1 MTTDLN
7 DDFKYITN
15 SIFQK
20 KKAQQNLNP
29 SYEAKGKETSSE
41 RKCS

>member
-1 MTTDLN
+1 M
-7 DDFKYITN
+7 N

-41 RKCS
+41 RKCSWQAYMMKPEE